1 MSIADLLDEW
11 FEDPLLKA
19 AIAARAVFGCNA
31 GPRSPGTSHLFLL
44 RCADDPH
51 IVGPAMVPIG
61 GAGALTQ
68 AMASAVLAAGVTIRT
83 NAEVAAIN
91 IKEGCVSG
99 VRLNT
104 GEEIAATTVVSNAD
118 PIRTMLKLID
128 PMHLSPSFLQ
138 HLQQY
143 RCDGVVAKMNLALE
157 GLPTFKALQAHEGN
171 EFAYSGRFHVGPS
184 LTYIERAYDASKYGE
199 FSPEPYLEITVPT
212 VADPSLAPAGKH
224 VMSIYVQYAPYQLRS
239 GTWQTCKG
247 LLGDSVLK
255 TLAPYAPG
263 LQERILHQQVITP
276 ADLET
281 TYGTTGGH
289 IFHGELT
296 LDQFF
301 TMRPLLGWSRY
312 QSPVE
317 GLYMCG
323 SGTHP
328 GSGLNGVSGANAARE
343 VAKYLRKR

>member
-1 MSIADLLDEW
+1 M
-11 FEDPLLKA
+11 
-19 AIAARAVFGCNA
+19 
-31 GPRSPGTSHLFLL
+31 
-44 RCADDPH
+44 
-51 IVGPAMVPIG
+51 
-61 GAGALTQ
+61 
-68 AMASAVLAAGVTIRT
+68 
-83 NAEVAAIN
+83 
-91 IKEGCVSG
+91 
-99 VRLNT
+99 
-104 GEEIAATTVVSNAD
+104 
-118 PIRTMLKLID
+118 
-128 PMHLSPSFLQ
+128 
-138 HLQQY
+138 
-143 RCDGVVAKMNLALE
+143 
-157 GLPTFKALQAHEGN
+157 
-171 EFAYSGRFHVGPS
+171 
-184 LTYIERAYDASKYGE
+184 TYIERAYDASKYGE
-199 FSPEPYLEITVPT
+199 FSPEPYLEITIPT
-212 VADPSLAPAGKH
+212 VADPLLAPAGKH

-263 LQERILHQQVITP
+263 LKERILHQQVITP
-276 ADLET
+276 ADIET

-312 QSPVE
+312 QCPVE